1 MSDHSERD
9 LLRELFPETARE
21 LFGAGAG
28 KAGVTAPTLGL
39 YPVVDGRLALVSG
52 GQLAELEPL
61 EQKGTRAAHCD
72 LCHATRSR
80 AEARVFRVRASERT
94 TLYLTLCL
102 NTEHCQRRAGKP
114 GLESLAD
121 RVLRPAA
128 VSAEE

>member
-21 LFGAGAG
+21 LFGSGAGA
-28 KAGVTAPTLGL
+28 AVPTLGL
-39 YPVVDGRLALVSG
+39 YPVADGRLALVSG
-52 GQLAELEPL
+52 GRLAELEPL
-61 EQKGTRAAHCD
+61 EQKGSKAAHCD

-80 AEARVFRVRASERT
+80 NEAGFFRVRASERT

-114 GLESLAD
+114 GLETLAE
-121 RVLRPAA
+121 RVLSLPA
-128 VSAEE
+128 VRRED